1 MDIAGLSMALA
12 QTNVQNDFSVA
23 MLSKAMDTSETL
35 GEGMVEMLDSAAME
49 RSVTPYIGG
58 NIDISVQDM
67 RYIAWLR
74 RIFRPQLFVQYEIY
88 CIIEVWQQ
96 YFISYHLPYLINN
109 SSNEF
114 GVKDREEIVLIGF
127 SDFFSDDYFYNNDE
141 SLFNIS
147 EKTQMI

>member
-58 NIDISVQDM
+58 NIDISV
-67 RYIAWLR
+67 
-74 RIFRPQLFVQYEIY
+74 
-88 CIIEVWQQ
+88 
-96 YFISYHLPYLINN
+96 
-109 SSNEF
+109 
-114 GVKDREEIVLIGF
+114 
-127 SDFFSDDYFYNNDE
+127 
-141 SLFNIS
+141 
-147 EKTQMI
+147 